1 MHQAKQHSLEGASSS
16 TQSQHQQSEQ
26 THLNYT
32 TNRQIDFFFFF
43 KPSASMNHCCC
54 FYAAVIALLLSF
66 VALSS
71 EGQKP
76 GICPAIVGGVPSQ
89 NPEHKCLDDYACPGS
104 RKCCDTLIGRVC
116 MLPERDSGADV
127 QYNNPPSCPAVLPD
141 SFTRDQ
147 HLCFSDA
154 DCRNGRR
161 CCRYGSVKRC
171 LGGAQYNQE
180 TTVWIKPNQVYP
192 TTPRPYPY
200 PPPRPPGMVCT
211 GEGEV
216 YSDCAPLCPKGC
228 DNLHDKPTCSGCKP
242 GCKCK
247 KGYHRLEVNNDKSPC
262 VENAVCRALT
272 SNKNCPDGSV
282 PPSMCQGRGGK
293 CPPGTDC
300 VNGMCCRQQQP
311 YMPKPKP
318 GECPSMPSPSEVKW
332 AASCMNDNE
341 CDGSKKCCNTRNGR
355 LCLSPSSRSGTVGQ
369 GNLEGTLD
377 KVFNLLGLGNTLLG

>member
-1 MHQAKQHSLEGASSS
+1 LKFVFNNYPFF
-16 TQSQHQQSEQ
+16 Q
-26 THLNYT
+26 TWCCIYRYRYKYFH
-32 TNRQIDFFFFF
+32 
-43 KPSASMNHCCC
+43 PSASMNHCCC
-54 FYAAVIALLLSF
+54 LYAALVALVLSF

-89 NPEHKCLDDYACPGS
+89 NPDHKCQDDYACPGS

-116 MLPERDSGADV
+116 MLPERASSADV
-127 QYNNPPSCPAVLPD
+127 QYNNNPPSCPAVLPD

-154 DCRNGRR
+154 DCSNGRR

-171 LGGAQYNQE
+171 LGGAQHIQE

-200 PPPRPPGMVCT
+200 PPPRPPGMVCN

-293 CPPGTDC
+293 CPPGTNC